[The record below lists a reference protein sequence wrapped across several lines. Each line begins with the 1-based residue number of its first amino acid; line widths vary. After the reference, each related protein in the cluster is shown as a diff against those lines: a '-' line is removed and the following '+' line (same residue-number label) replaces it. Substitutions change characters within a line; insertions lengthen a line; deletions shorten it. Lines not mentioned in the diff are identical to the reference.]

1 MRYFNKDVNGN
12 QCEFPYEL
20 DSYNYTVGST
30 WQDYLNGYWIPMS
43 EAQIAFSENNP
54 SASIKE
60 IFNMEL
66 IVIEEP
72 ILSIEEKNN
81 IIRQKRQMSYR
92 NESDSLYM
100 SYVKYL
106 ELGELEKANAAKT
119 EWLAK
124 VQEIDIKFPYI
135 K

>member
-1 MRYFNKDVNGN
+1 MRYFNKNISGN
-12 QCEFPYEL
+12 QCEFSFEL
-20 DSYNYTVGST
+20 DPYNYTVGST
-30 WQDYLNGYWIPMS
+30 WEDYLNGYWVPMS
-43 EAQIAFSENNP
+43 ETQIAFGENNP

-60 IFNMEL
+60 IFDMEL
-66 IVIEEP
+66 IVIAEP
-72 ILSIEEKNN
+72 VLTIEEKNN
-81 IIRQKRQMSYR
+81 MIRLKRQMLYK

-100 SYVKYL
+100 SYVKYT
-106 ELGELEKANAAKT
+106 ELGELEKASAAKT

>member
-1 MRYFNKDVNGN
+1 MRYLQKEVINN
-12 QCEFPYEL
+12 QCEFSFEL
-20 DSYNYTVGST
+20 DSDNYTVGST
-30 WQDYLNGYWIPMS
+30 WEDYLNGYWIPMS

-60 IFNMEL
+60 IFDMKL
-66 IVIEEP
+66 IVIEDP
-72 ILSIEEKNN
+72 IQSIEEKNN

-100 SYVKYL
+100 SYVKYS
-106 ELGELEKANAAKT
+106 ELGELEKANAAKS

-124 VQEIDIKFPYI
+124 VQEIDIRFPYI
-135 K
+135 I

>member
-1 MRYFNKDVNGN
+1 MRYFNKNISGN
-12 QCEFPYEL
+12 QCEFSFEL
-20 DSYNYTVGST
+20 DPYNYTVGFT
-30 WQDYLNGYWIPMS
+30 WEDYLNGYWVPMS
-43 EAQIAFSENNP
+43 ETQIAFGENNP

-60 IFNMEL
+60 IFDMEL
-66 IVIEEP
+66 IVIAEP
-72 ILSIEEKNN
+72 VLTIEEKNN
-81 IIRQKRQMSYR
+81 MIRLKRQMLYK

-100 SYVKYL
+100 SYVKYT
-106 ELGELEKANAAKT
+106 ELGELEKASAAKT

>member
-1 MRYFNKDVNGN
+1 
-12 QCEFPYEL
+12 
-20 DSYNYTVGST
+20 
-30 WQDYLNGYWIPMS
+30 MS

-60 IFNMEL
+60 IFDMEL
-66 IVIEEP
+66 IVIEDP
-72 ILSIEEKNN
+72 IQSIEEKNN

-100 SYVKYL
+100 SYIKYT
-106 ELGELEKANAAKT
+106 ELGELEKANAAKS

-124 VQEIDIKFPYI
+124 VQEIDIRFPYL
-135 K
+135 

>member
-1 MRYFNKDVNGN
+1 MRYLQKEVINN
-12 QCEFPYEL
+12 QCEFSFEL
-20 DSYNYTVGST
+20 DSDNYTVGST

-60 IFNMEL
+60 IFDMEL

-72 ILSIEEKNN
+72 IQSIEEKNN

-100 SYVKYL
+100 SYIKYS
-106 ELGELEKANAAKT
+106 ELGELEKANAAKS

-124 VQEIDIKFPYI
+124 VQEIDIRFPYI
-135 K
+135 